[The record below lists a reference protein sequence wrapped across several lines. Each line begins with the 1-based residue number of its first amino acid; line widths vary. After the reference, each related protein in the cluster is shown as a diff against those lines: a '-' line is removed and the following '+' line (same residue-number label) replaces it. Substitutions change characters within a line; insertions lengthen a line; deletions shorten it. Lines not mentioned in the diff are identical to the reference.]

1 MLAKAPGGL
10 AAGTEYAKGQCPT
23 EGDVL
28 SAAAYSLLGDVA
40 AQTALSE
47 LGQGNMGAASKAFS
61 TFYGMGWADIMQSWG
76 EELSFGAT
84 PQDGLMPYMPQD
96 N

>member
-28 SAAAYSLLGDVA
+28 SAVAYSLLGDVA
-40 AQTALSE
+40 AQTALSS
-47 LGQGNMGAASKAFS
+47 LAKAIWVPPPRLFLHFMGRV
-61 TFYGMGWADIMQSWG
+61 
-76 EELSFGAT
+76 
-84 PQDGLMPYMPQD
+84 GLT
-96 N
+96 